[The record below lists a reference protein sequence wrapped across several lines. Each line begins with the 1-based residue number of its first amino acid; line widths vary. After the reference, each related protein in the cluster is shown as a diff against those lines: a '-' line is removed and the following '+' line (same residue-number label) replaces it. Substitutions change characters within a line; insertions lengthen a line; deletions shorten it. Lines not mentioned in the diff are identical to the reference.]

1 MINILP
7 MGRVFGVCTAGF
19 VFVTATCGG
28 VAVLDGSGD
37 ERGSG
42 GNSAS
47 STSRASSTTQGPV
60 ASAVS
65 ASSGTGLDCTLVC
78 DNLWNC
84 TQQGNLCPGLEPGDE
99 ADFKQGCLD
108 SCNGPTGSALASL
121 VDPNDCPGTI
131 MTLSGLNVD
140 FANACQGTGGG

>member
-42 GNSAS
+42 GSSAS
-47 STSRASSTTQGPV
+47 SSSRASSTTQGPV

-65 ASSGTGLDCTLVC
+65 SGSGSGIDCALVC
-78 DNLWNC
+78 DDLWNC
-84 TQQGNLCPGLEPGDE
+84 TQEDNLCPGLEPGDE
-99 ADFKQGCLD
+99 ATFKQGCLD
-108 SCNGPTGSALASL
+108 NCNGPTGPALAGL
-121 VDPNDCPGTI
+121 VDPADCPGTV
-131 MTLSGLNVD
+131 MTLIGVSMD
-140 FANACQGTGGG
+140 FAAACQGTGGG